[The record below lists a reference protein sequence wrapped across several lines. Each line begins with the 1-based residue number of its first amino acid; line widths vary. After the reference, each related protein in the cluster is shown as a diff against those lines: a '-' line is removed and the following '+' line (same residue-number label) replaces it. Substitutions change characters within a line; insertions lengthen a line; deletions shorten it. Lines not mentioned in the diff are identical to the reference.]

1 MDNKTTNQTTEFRAV
16 SPIGTVSNN
25 CVFCGNQLRDLK
37 KDWRERKYHKIC
49 FKKQKE
55 KWYVQNLIKNYKK
68 SNICN
73 LAAPSSS

>member
-1 MDNKTTNQTTEFRAV
+1 M
-16 SPIGTVSNN
+16 N
-25 CVFCGNQLRDLK
+25 CVLCGNQLRDLK

-55 KWYVQNLIKNYKK
+55 IWYIEHLIKR

-73 LAAPSSS
+73 NSA